1 MRLHELIKPDVPA
14 KLKRSNGKH
23 SRWDGSILFTSDG
36 HVCSACVITL
46 FDDDW
51 QLDEPTVE
59 DVLKER
65 GWTVLSINIGFAIRQ
80 FGYCSPEL
88 HLHKKPETVADI
100 TRIIDF
106 LESLTPPKTGG

>member
-1 MRLHELIKPDVPA
+1 MRLHELDLKNKNVNLKHGMMHKYQWIGG
-14 KLKRSNGKH
+14 KLWIGKEAVEVCD
-23 SRWDGSILFTSDG
+23 WVIYSDSWS
-36 HVCSACVITL
+36 V
-46 FDDDW
+46 
-51 QLDEPTVE
+51 DEPTVE

-80 FGYCSPEL
+80 FGYGSPEL